1 MNLGKPV
8 DIEEDIFYVAEW
20 DTLVD
25 DKSVFFPWVMF
36 YNFTG
41 GSPTSL
47 DFTFDPPKDAGGTS
61 FVLNVVLQDSNPK
74 LPKSETFQIA
84 V

>member
-1 MNLGKPV
+1 M
-8 DIEEDIFYVAEW
+8 FYVAEW

-25 DKSVFFPWVMF
+25 DKSVFFSWVMF

-47 DFTFDPPKDAGGTS
+47 DFTFDPPKDAGASAELTDDGS
-61 FVLNVVLQDSNPK
+61 LEGAAENP
-74 LPKSETFQIA
+74 PQG
-84 V
+84 

>member
-1 MNLGKPV
+1 M
-8 DIEEDIFYVAEW
+8 FYVAEW

-25 DKSVFFPWVMF
+25 DKSVFFSWVMF

-47 DFTFDPPKDAGGTS
+47 DFTFDPPKDAGGTN
-61 FVLNVVLQDSNPK
+61 FVLNLVL
-74 LPKSETFQIA
+74 
-84 V
+84 